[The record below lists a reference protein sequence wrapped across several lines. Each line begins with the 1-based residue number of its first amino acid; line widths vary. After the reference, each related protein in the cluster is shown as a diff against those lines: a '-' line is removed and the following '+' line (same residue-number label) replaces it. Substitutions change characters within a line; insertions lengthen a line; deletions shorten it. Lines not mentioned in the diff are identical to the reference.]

1 MVLLYDGSCSLCRNA
16 SERLVRWAAAGSVE
30 RLSFREPGV
39 LDRFPQVSAAACEQA
54 MQLVL
59 DDGRVISGA
68 ESAFRILATRW
79 YFRPALWLYL
89 VPGIRHGVDAMYRL
103 IARNRHRLGGG
114 STTTCDTGACGLRR
128 ER

>member
-1 MVLLYDGSCSLCRNA
+1 
-16 SERLVRWAAAGSVE
+16 
-30 RLSFREPGV
+30 
-39 LDRFPQVSAAACEQA
+39 
-54 MQLVL
+54 
-59 DDGRVISGA
+59 VISGA